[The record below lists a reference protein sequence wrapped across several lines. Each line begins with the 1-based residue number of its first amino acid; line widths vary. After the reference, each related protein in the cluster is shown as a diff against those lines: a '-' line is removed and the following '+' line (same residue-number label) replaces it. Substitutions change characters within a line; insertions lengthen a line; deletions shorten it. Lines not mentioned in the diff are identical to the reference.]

1 MALNINPIKTC
12 TIDICH
18 GGCFFLKFCQLYL
31 SFLGE
36 WPHRKMIWFQ
46 TKWFFSSVCYPYK
59 ITPQP
64 WVKPM
69 SPVYVYPHD
78 ILSYQ
83 FRLQISLK
91 SLILY
96 VRAQIKP
103 WNSYLS
109 LGNPYQKAII
119 NLGLKTVNF
128 AYQIQTP
135 CVFLPLNR
143 SFEGPLISVSI
154 SPHHDTYVNSQSTLL
169 KAMWQKQQNLSKRL
183 ILIIF
188 MCLAIW
194 DSFSSPL
201 KYLSGALQLYFSIST
216 IYFSISIALSIIL
229 KAWLS
234 PN

>member
-1 MALNINPIKTC
+1 
-12 TIDICH
+12 
-18 GGCFFLKFCQLYL
+18 
-31 SFLGE
+31 
-36 WPHRKMIWFQ
+36 
-46 TKWFFSSVCYPYK
+46 
-59 ITPQP
+59 
-64 WVKPM
+64 M

-91 SLILY
+91 SLILH

-135 CVFLPLNR
+135 CVFLPLDR
-143 SFEGPLISVSI
+143 SLEGPLISVSI
-154 SPHHDTYVNSQSTLL
+154 SPHHDTYVNSQFTHL
-169 KAMWQKQQNLSKRL
+169 KTMWQKQQNLSKRF

-216 IYFSISIALSIIL
+216 IYFSIFIALSII
-229 KAWLS
+229 
-234 PN
+234 